1 MVNENSFEIGRIFVM
16 EGSRQVLVKVMLF
29 QSREPVH
36 PQEGTTPNFFYKSRS
51 SLLVLSIDVSFV
63 SKFFWKGDKNFKN
76 LTSGRIYMEDPV
88 VNSKSGFIQFINYV
102 RVK

>member
-1 MVNENSFEIGRIFVM
+1 MVNENSFEIGKVVVM

-36 PQEGTTPNFFYKSRS
+36 PQGGTPPNFLYKSRS
-51 SLLVLSIDVSFV
+51 SLLMLSIDVSFV
-63 SKFFWKGDKNFKN
+63 SKFFRKDDKNFRN

-88 VNSKSGFIQFINYV
+88 HSNML
-102 RVK
+102 

>member
-36 PQEGTTPNFFYKSRS
+36 PQEGTMSIFFNKSRS

-76 LTSGRIYMEDPV
+76 VTSG
-88 VNSKSGFIQFINYV
+88 
-102 RVK
+102 